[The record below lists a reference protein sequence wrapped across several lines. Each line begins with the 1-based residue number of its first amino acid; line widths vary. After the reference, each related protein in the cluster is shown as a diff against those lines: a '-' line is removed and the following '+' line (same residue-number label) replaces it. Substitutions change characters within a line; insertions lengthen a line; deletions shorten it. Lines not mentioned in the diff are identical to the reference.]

1 MAYSNFKLAQVLQ
14 KFELVTDS
22 TVDLFPNI
30 TPITPSDL
38 LKNTLEQNV
47 PLARQIAT
55 EKARSEFIIAPIL
68 SEVWQRNKPNVGFF
82 SGVEFT
88 VEESQGLK
96 GTCDF
101 LFTRAKE
108 QSVIVAPV
116 LAVVEAK
123 KEDLKPGMGQC
134 IAEMVAARIFN
145 ARESGKGKEIAVP
158 PATYGVVT
166 TGTNWQFLKLDGQT
180 VYIDREERY
189 LNGASNIL
197 GILFSIVSGKG

>member
-22 TVDLFPNI
+22 TVDLFPRI
-30 TPITPSDL
+30 DLITPSDL

-88 VEESQGLK
+88 VDESQGLK

-108 QSVIVAPV
+108 QSIIVAPV

-123 KEDLKPGMGQC
+123 KEDLKPGMGHC

-145 ARESGKGKEIAVP
+145 ARDESKVNTKTNVP
-158 PATYGVVT
+158 IYGVVT

-189 LNGASNIL
+189 LNGASKLL
-197 GILFSIVSGKG
+197 GILFQIVSGNG